1 MKRTLLIVILVAAGL
16 PLFAQIRFFQGTY
29 EEALQKAKEEKK
41 DLFVDFWAEW
51 CAPCKMLA
59 KEVFTDS
66 LVGEYFNARF
76 VCVSLN
82 VEEAGNKEVVKRFKP
97 EALPTL
103 TFVSSADKELRRTS
117 GFMPPEELLHEAKIA
132 LGEELS
138 FEQLYDKYK
147 KDRKDYDTQ
156 QQLLFEAPGFLPTQQ
171 GYNREKWSVRIESLF
186 PDYLKNKKL
195 ENMINEADFYILTLY
210 HQQTDKNDP
219 VFDFVVKNYD
229 RFIQVIDTTVVARYL
244 IRLNNGYIIRLC
256 KQGNLAYK
264 DRIAAMGKELQKV
277 YSGFSFGSLKV
288 QEAITLL
295 SDATYNLYK
304 HDLPHFFENM
314 DRYFA
319 GKGDQVEL
327 NDYTNPLEELAVV
340 YGDNMPDMVYPRC
353 IPWIGKALDIEE
365 GQSPEIRTRL
375 LIILGQC
382 LQHTG
387 DETKAKQS
395 LNQAF
400 IESSRIQDP
409 VKMQQFQQ
417 MIRQMNNN

>member
-1 MKRTLLIVILVAAGL
+1 MKRILLIVSLVFTVL
-16 PLFAQIRFFQGTY
+16 PLWAQIHFFQGTY
-29 EEALQKAKEEKK
+29 EEALKKAKEEQK

-76 VCVSLN
+76 VCVQLN
-82 VEEAGNKEVVKRFKP
+82 VEEAGNKEILKRFKP

-103 TFVSSADKELRRTS
+103 AFVSGAGKELRRVA
-117 GFMPPEELLHEAKIA
+117 GFMPPQDLLQEAKIA

-138 FEQLYDKYK
+138 FEQLYEKYK
-147 KDRKDYDTQ
+147 KNRKDFDTQ
-156 QQLLFEAPGFLPTQQ
+156 QQLLFEAPAFLSKQE

-195 ENMINEADFYILTLY
+195 ENMINDADFYILTLY
-210 HQQTDKNDP
+210 HQQTSKNDP
-219 VFDFVVKNYD
+219 VFDFVVKHYD
-229 RFIQVIDTTVVARYL
+229 RFIQVADTAVVARYL
-244 IRLNNGYIIRLC
+244 IGLNNGYIIRLC
-256 KQGNLAYK
+256 KQGNLAYR
-264 DRIAAMGKELQKV
+264 DRIAAMDKELQKV

-288 QEAITLL
+288 QEAVTLL
-295 SDATYNLYK
+295 ADATYHLYK
-304 HDLPHFFENM
+304 HDLPRFFENM

-327 NDYTNPLEELAVV
+327 SDYTNPLEELAIV
-340 YGDNMPDMVYPRC
+340 YGANMPDLVYTRS
-353 IPWIGKALDIEE
+353 IPWIAKALQIKE

-409 VKMQQFQQ
+409 AKMQQFQE
-417 MIRQMNNN
+417 MIRQMNTN

>member
-1 MKRTLLIVILVAAGL
+1 MKRTLLIALLVVVGL
-16 PLFAQIRFFQGTY
+16 PLWAQIHFFQGTY
-29 EEALQKAKEEKK
+29 EEALQKAKEEQK

-76 VCVSLN
+76 VCVQLN
-82 VEEAGNKEVVKRFKP
+82 VEEAGNKEIVKRFKP

-103 TFVSSADKELRRTS
+103 AFVSGVGKELRRAA
-117 GFMPPEELLHEAKIA
+117 GFISPQGLLQEAKIA

-138 FEQLYDKYK
+138 FEQLYEKYK
-147 KDRKDYDTQ
+147 KDRKDFDTQ
-156 QQLLFEAPGFLPTQQ
+156 QQLLFEAPAFLASQE

-195 ENMINEADFYILTLY
+195 ENMINDADFYILTLY
-210 HQQTDKNDP
+210 HQQTSKNDP

-229 RFIQVIDTTVVARYL
+229 RFIQVVDTAVVARYL

-256 KQGNLAYK
+256 KQGNLDYK
-264 DRIAAMGKELQKV
+264 DRIAAMDKELQKV
-277 YSGFSFGSLKV
+277 YAGFSFGSLKV

-295 SDATYNLYK
+295 ADATYHLYK
-304 HDLPHFFENM
+304 HDLPRFFENM

-327 NDYTNPLEELAVV
+327 SDYTNPLEELAIV
-340 YGDNMPDMVYPRC
+340 YGANMPDLVYSRS
-353 IPWIGKALDIEE
+353 IPWIARALEIKE

-387 DETKAKQS
+387 DDTKAKQS

-409 VKMQQFQQ
+409 VKMQQFQE
-417 MIRQMNNN
+417 MIRQMSNN

>member
-1 MKRTLLIVILVAAGL
+1 MKRTLLIVSLVFIGL
-16 PLFAQIRFFQGTY
+16 PLWAQIHFFQGTY
-29 EEALQKAKEEKK
+29 EEALKKAKEEQK

-76 VCVSLN
+76 VCVQLN
-82 VEEAGNKEVVKRFKP
+82 VEKAGNKEIVKRFKP

-103 TFVSSADKELRRTS
+103 AFVSGAGKELRRAA
-117 GFMPPEELLHEAKIA
+117 GFMPPQDLLREAKIA
-132 LGEELS
+132 LGEEPG
-138 FEQLYDKYK
+138 FEQLYEKYK
-147 KDRKDYDTQ
+147 KNRKDFDTQ
-156 QQLLFEAPGFLPTQQ
+156 QQLLFEAPAFLSTQE

-195 ENMINEADFYILTLY
+195 ENMINDADFYILTLY
-210 HQQTDKNDP
+210 HQQTSKNDP
-219 VFDFVVKNYD
+219 VFDFVVKHYD
-229 RFIQVIDTTVVARYL
+229 RFIQVADTAVVARYL
-244 IRLNNGYIIRLC
+244 IGLNNGYIIRLC

-264 DRIAAMGKELQKV
+264 DRIAAMDKELQKV
-277 YSGFSFGSLKV
+277 YAGFSFGSLKV

-295 SDATYNLYK
+295 ADATYHLYK
-304 HDLPHFFENM
+304 HDLPRFFENM

-327 NDYTNPLEELAVV
+327 SDYTNPLEELAIV
-340 YGDNMPDMVYPRC
+340 YGANMPDLVYTRC
-353 IPWIGKALDIEE
+353 IPWIARALEIKE

-409 VKMQQFQQ
+409 AKMQQFQE
-417 MIRQMNNN
+417 MIRQMNTN